1 MAVDKDIRDAIEKV
15 YDLNDGLDDGSFIY
29 AFPFDHDLV
38 DAFLNHYK
46 DSLTDAFVPKADND
60 TDACPYLIARAGVDG
75 GGYAVFVFTA
85 GFEVEKLLDAVKCVV
100 EGGTPD

>member
-1 MAVDKDIRDAIEKV
+1 MAVDKDIRYAIEKV
-15 YDLNDGLDDGSFIY
+15 YALNDGLDDGSFIY
-29 AFPFDHDLV
+29 AFPLDQDLV

-46 DSLTDAFVPKADND
+46 DALTDAFIPKTDDD

-85 GFEVEKLLDAVKCVV
+85 GFEVEKLLDAVRRVAD
-100 EGGTPD
+100 GGTPD